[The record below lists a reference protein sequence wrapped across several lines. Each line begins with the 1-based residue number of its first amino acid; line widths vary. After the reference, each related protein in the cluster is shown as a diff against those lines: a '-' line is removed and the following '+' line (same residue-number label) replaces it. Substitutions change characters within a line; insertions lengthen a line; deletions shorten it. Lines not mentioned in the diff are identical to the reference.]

1 MNVCNRKVSSFQPFD
16 GGDFPISSDAGVLPV
31 ECECE
36 MSFFTLE
43 GDEQKVLC
51 VKIFFLVQKIVLILL
66 NNCNPKTT
74 ELWNM
79 P

>member
-1 MNVCNRKVSSFQPFD
+1 MNVTRD
-16 GGDFPISSDAGVLPV
+16 
-31 ECECE
+31 
-36 MSFFTLE
+36 FFTLE
-43 GDEQKVLC
+43 GENQKVLC

-79 P
+79 PSQSLILDNQPDDMCF